1 MTAAVSNSGLTPIQS
16 DVIISGG
23 GLVGQL
29 LAIALARHGLTSA
42 IVDPADPLAG
52 IAPDFDG
59 RASAIASATWRMFG
73 VLGLADR
80 LAPHACPI
88 RQIWVSD
95 ALKPGELDF
104 KPADADDALGHMVE
118 NRELRRA
125 LAEAV
130 RAEAA
135 IHLFAPTKV
144 LTQARDAHGVT
155 LTLAD
160 GRTLKA
166 PLLVVAEGRRSPTRD
181 AAGFALAQW
190 SYHHHALIGAFAHDK
205 PHGNIAYEIFYSEG
219 PFAILPLNDLP
230 GGRHRSAFVW
240 SVHERRGPGLMK
252 LGERGFTAELRKCM
266 GGVLGDITMIAPRQ
280 SWPLGF
286 HRTANL
292 VAERLV
298 LVGDAAHGIHPIA
311 GQGLNL
317 GLRDAAALAEVLV
330 DGARLGLDL
339 GDAALLARYQRWRGL
354 DNMLVAL
361 ATDGLNRLFGVPGSG
376 ASAIRRAGL
385 GAVQRTPLL
394 KRFFMEQARGEAGD
408 LPRLLAGSEV

>member
-1 MTAAVSNSGLTPIQS
+1 MSASRVS

-23 GLVGQL
+23 GLVGQTL
-29 LAIALARHGLTSA
+29 ALALAHHGLSA
-42 IVDPADPLAG
+42 TIVDPADPATS
-52 IAPDFDG
+52 IAPSFDG

-73 VLGLADR
+73 VLGLAER
-80 LAPHACPI
+80 LAAHACPI

-95 ALKPGELDF
+95 ALKPGEIDF
-104 KPADADDALGHMVE
+104 VPAEDDGALGHMVE
-118 NRELRRA
+118 NRQLRLA

-130 RAEAA
+130 AA
-135 IHLFAPTKV
+135 HPLIHLAAP
-144 LTQARDAHGVT
+144 ARVIAQERDEHRAV

-160 GRTLKA
+160 GEQLVA

-181 AAGFALAQW
+181 AAGFTIAQW
-190 SYHHHALIGAFAHDK
+190 SYQHHALIGAFAHEK
-205 PHGNIAYEIFYSEG
+205 PHNNIAYEIFYSEG
-219 PFAILPLNDLP
+219 PFAILPLNDLDD
-230 GGRHRSAFVW
+230 GRHRSSFVW
-240 SVHERRGPGLMK
+240 SVHEARGPALMK
-252 LGERGFTAELRKCM
+252 LGTRGFTAELVKCM
-266 GGVLGDITMIAPRQ
+266 GGVLGDIEMISQRQ

-286 HRTANL
+286 HRTAAL
-292 VAERLV
+292 TADRLV

-361 ATDGLNRLFGVPGSG
+361 ATDGLTRLFGLPGRG
-376 ASAIRRAGL
+376 ASALRRAGL
-385 GAVQRTPLL
+385 GAVQRTPPL
-394 KRFFMEQARGEAGD
+394 KKFFMEQARGEAGD
-408 LPRLLAGSEV
+408 LPRLLAGAEL

>member
-1 MTAAVSNSGLTPIQS
+1 MSTSTTH

-23 GLVGQL
+23 GLVGQTL
-29 LAIALARHGLTSA
+29 ALALAHHGLTSC
-42 IVDPADPLAG
+42 IVDPADPARA
-52 IAPDFDG
+52 IAPEFDG

-80 LAPHACPI
+80 LAPHVCPI

-95 ALKPGELDF
+95 GLKPGEIDF
-104 KPADADDALGHMVE
+104 VPGEDDGALGQMAE

-130 RAEAA
+130 AA
-135 IHLFAPTKV
+135 QPSIRLCAPAQV
-144 LTQARDAHGVT
+144 ILQDRSASGVT
-155 LTLAD
+155 ITLAD
-160 GRTLKA
+160 GQTICA
-166 PLLVVAEGRRSPTRD
+166 PLLVVAEGRRSATRD
-181 AAGFALAQW
+181 AAGFTLAQW
-190 SYHHHALIGAFAHDK
+190 SYHHHALIGGFAHER
-205 PHGNIAYEIFYSEG
+205 PHNNIAYEIFYSEG

-230 GGRHRSAFVW
+230 DGRHRSSFVW
-240 SVHERRGPGLMK
+240 SVSQARGPALMK
-252 LGERGFTAELRKCM
+252 LGERGFSAELVKCM
-266 GGVLGDITMIAPRQ
+266 GGVLGDIAMISPRQ

-286 HRTANL
+286 HRTAAL

-330 DGARLGLDL
+330 EGARLGMDL

-361 ATDGLNRLFGVPGSG
+361 ATDGLTRLFGIPGRS

-385 GAVQRTPLL
+385 GAVQRVAPL
-394 KRFFMEQARGEAGD
+394 KNFFMEQARGEAGE
-408 LPRLLAGSEV
+408 LPRLLAGTEV